1 MGPARFHCA
10 TLLSSLFLSSIYF
23 KNVVQLENSHV
34 ISDTSSP
41 VIQVNASSLDKR
53 FQIQQ
58 DPLRDWNIE
67 NTQKQISYIID
78 SVTVIM
84 TL

>member
-1 MGPARFHCA
+1 
-10 TLLSSLFLSSIYF
+10 
-23 KNVVQLENSHV
+23 
-34 ISDTSSP
+34 
-41 VIQVNASSLDKR
+41 
-53 FQIQQ
+53 
-58 DPLRDWNIE
+58 LRDWNIE